1 MKFVLETVSKCS
13 GRIGSL
19 GGVDRLASSA
29 KFQTPALVLHTK
41 GGSVPH
47 LSKEVLHYLTGAE
60 PQLMQYSLNG
70 TVHIEEAV
78 RGCGQGIAGFVA
90 QKESVSL
97 LVLRDPAEPCQPGY
111 HEKDVVPVFGRSG
124 RKNFN
129 AESYMKLVEAF
140 RPDVYVPLYDGDT
153 DAESSKKR
161 ELKSLERTETFVE
174 QCLEVHR
181 KSEKLKGASVLGP
194 IVGGYNK
201 KLREKSVQFV
211 EQFKDDFAGYIIAG
225 LHSNGS
231 SATEVKAAPL
241 LDIVSSICQQLPS
254 EKPRFMFGAFSPQ
267 LVLELVSRGV
277 DIFDTSY
284 PYLVTQQNRALNFS
298 FDTSD
303 SADVSTRK
311 NELDLTDTCWAED
324 FTGFVDGCQCLACTK
339 HTKAYTHHLYNTR
352 EMLAPI
358 LLMIHNLH
366 HYFEFFKAIRR
377 HVAQDTVGELIDHIN
392 KHVVNPISKGK
403 ENDAA
408 KNVEKAEIKESAT
421 VQAEAKRVKV

>member
-13 GRIGSL
+13 GRLGSL
-19 GGVDRLASSA
+19 SGVDRLASSA
-29 KFQTPALVLHTK
+29 KFQTPTLVLHTK

-70 TVHIEEAV
+70 TVHMEEAV
-78 RGCGQGIAGFVA
+78 RGCGDGLSGFVA

-124 RKNFN
+124 RKNFT
-129 AESYMKLVEAF
+129 AESYMSLVEAF
-140 RPDVYVPLYDGDT
+140 RPDVYVPLFDGDT
-153 DAESSKKR
+153 DGGSSKKR
-161 ELKSLERTETFVE
+161 EQRSQERTETFVE

-211 EQFKDDFAGYIIAG
+211 ERLKDDFAGYFIAG
-225 LHSNGS
+225 LHSYGS
-231 SATEVKAAPL
+231 SASEVKEAPL
-241 LDIVSSICQQLPS
+241 LDIVSSVCQQLPL
-254 EKPRFMFGAFSPQ
+254 EKPKFLFGAFTPQ
-267 LVLELVSRGV
+267 LVLELVVRGV

-284 PYLVTQQNRALNFS
+284 PYLKTQQNRALNFS

-303 SADVSTRK
+303 SNVVARK
-311 NELDLTDTCWAED
+311 NELDLTDACWAED

-377 HVAQDTVGELIDHIN
+377 HVAQDTVGELIAHIN
-392 KHVVNPISKGK
+392 KHVVLPVTDGVVKEPGK
-403 ENDAA
+403 SLDG
-408 KNVEKAEIKESAT
+408 VELKESAS
-421 VQAEAKRVKV
+421 VQVEAKRVKV

>member
-13 GRIGSL
+13 GRIGTL
-19 GGVDRLASSA
+19 GGVDRLTSV

-47 LSKEVLHYLTGAE
+47 LSKEVLHYLNSAE

-70 TVHIEEAV
+70 TAHMEEAV
-78 RGCGQGIAGFVA
+78 RACGEGISGFVA
-90 QKESVSL
+90 QKESLSL
-97 LVLRDPAEPCQPGY
+97 LVLRDPTESCLPGY

-129 AESYMKLVEAF
+129 AESYMNLVEAF
-140 RPDVYVPLYDGDT
+140 RPDVYVPLFDGDT
-153 DAESSKKR
+153 DGASSKKR
-161 ELKSLERTETFVE
+161 EMKSLERTETFVE

-181 KSEKLKGASVLGP
+181 KSEKLKGATVLGP

-211 EQFKDDFAGYIIAG
+211 EQFKEDFSGYFIAG

-231 SATEVKAAPL
+231 SATEVKKTPL
-241 LDIVSSICQQLPS
+241 LAIVSSICQQLPS
-254 EKPRFMFGAFSPQ
+254 DKPRFMFGAFSPQ
-267 LVLELVSRGV
+267 IILELVSRGV

-284 PYLVTQQNRALNFS
+284 PYLKTQQNRALNFS
-298 FDTSD
+298 FNTSD
-303 SADVSTRK
+303 TNVNSRK
-311 NELDLTDTCWAED
+311 NELDLKDSYWAED
-324 FTGFVDGCQCLACTK
+324 FTGFVEGCRCLACTK

-352 EMLAPI
+352 EMLGPI

-366 HYFEFFKAIRR
+366 HYFEFFKAIRK
-377 HVAQDTVGELIDHIN
+377 HVAEDTIGELVAHIN
-392 KHVVNPISKGK
+392 NHLMVPVTEEDAKGQGK
-403 ENDAA
+403 DLEDPEN
-408 KNVEKAEIKESAT
+408 NVSANT
-421 VQAEAKRVKV
+421 VEAKRVKV

>member
-13 GRIGSL
+13 GRIGTLS
-19 GGVDRLASSA
+19 GSVDRLASVKLQS
-29 KFQTPALVLHTK
+29 PALVLHTK

-47 LSKEVLHYLTGAE
+47 LSKEVLHYLTGGE

-70 TVHIEEAV
+70 TAHMEEAV
-78 RGCGQGIAGFVA
+78 RACGEGISGFVA
-90 QKESVSL
+90 QKESLSL

-124 RKNFN
+124 RKNLTT
-129 AESYMKLVEAF
+129 ESYMNLVEAF
-140 RPDVYVPLYDGDT
+140 RPDVYVPLFDGDT
-153 DAESSKKR
+153 DGASSKKR
-161 ELKSLERTETFVE
+161 DLKSLERTETFVE

-211 EQFKDDFAGYIIAG
+211 EQFKDDFSGYFISG
-225 LHSNGS
+225 LHSNGL
-231 SATEVKAAPL
+231 SATEVKESAL

-254 EKPRFMFGAFSPQ
+254 DKPRFMFGAFSPQ
-267 LVLELVSRGV
+267 LVLELILRGV

-284 PYLVTQQNRALNFS
+284 PYLKTQQNRALNFS
-298 FDTSD
+298 FNT
-303 SADVSTRK
+303 ADANVETRK
-311 NELDLTDTCWAED
+311 NELDLKDSCWAED
-324 FTGFVDGCQCLACTK
+324 FTGFVEGCQCLACTK

-352 EMLAPI
+352 EMLGPI

-366 HYFEFFKAIRR
+366 HYFEFFKAIRK
-377 HVAQDTVGELIDHIN
+377 HVAEDTIGELIAHIG
-392 KHVVNPISKGK
+392 KHLVVPVTAEDTKEHGK
-403 ENDAA
+403 DLEEAET
-408 KNVEKAEIKESAT
+408 NVST
-421 VQAEAKRVKV
+421 VTVEAKRVKV

>member
-13 GRIGSL
+13 GRLGSL
-19 GGVDRLASSA
+19 SGVDRLASSA

-70 TVHIEEAV
+70 TVHMEEAV
-78 RGCGQGIAGFVA
+78 RGCGDGLSGFVA

-97 LVLRDPAEPCQPGY
+97 LVLRDP
-111 HEKDVVPVFGRSG
+111 
-124 RKNFN
+124 
-129 AESYMKLVEAF
+129 
-140 RPDVYVPLYDGDT
+140 
-153 DAESSKKR
+153 
-161 ELKSLERTETFVE
+161 
-174 QCLEVHR
+174 
-181 KSEKLKGASVLGP
+181 
-194 IVGGYNK
+194 
-201 KLREKSVQFV
+201 
-211 EQFKDDFAGYIIAG
+211 
-225 LHSNGS
+225 
-231 SATEVKAAPL
+231 
-241 LDIVSSICQQLPS
+241 QLPS
-254 EKPRFMFGAFSPQ
+254 EKPRFMFGAFTPQ
-267 LVLELVSRGV
+267 LVLELVVRGV

-284 PYLVTQQNRALNFS
+284 PYLKTQQNRALNFS

-303 SADVSTRK
+303 SNVAARK
-311 NELDLTDTCWAED
+311 NELDLTDACWAED

-377 HVAQDTVGELIDHIN
+377 HVAQDTVGDLIAHIN
-392 KHVVNPISKGK
+392 KHVVVPVTDRVAKEPGK
-403 ENDAA
+403 SLDS
-408 KNVEKAEIKESAT
+408 AELKESVS
-421 VQAEAKRVKV
+421 VQVEAKRVKV

>member
-1 MKFVLETVSKCS
+1 MSHRTRTIVIVKK
-13 GRIGSL
+13 
-19 GGVDRLASSA
+19 SA
-29 KFQTPALVLHTK
+29 PSFKRRPLVLHTK

-70 TVHIEEAV
+70 TIHMEEAV
-78 RGCGQGIAGFVA
+78 RGCGDGLSGFVA

-124 RKNFN
+124 RKNFT
-129 AESYMKLVEAF
+129 AESYMSLVEAF
-140 RPDVYVPLYDGDT
+140 RPDVYVPLFDGDT
-153 DAESSKKR
+153 DGGSSKKR
-161 ELKSLERTETFVE
+161 EQRSQERTETFVE

-211 EQFKDDFAGYIIAG
+211 ERLKDDFAGYFIAG
-225 LHSNGS
+225 LHSN
-231 SATEVKAAPL
+231 V
-241 LDIVSSICQQLPS
+241 CQQLPS
-254 EKPRFMFGAFSPQ
+254 EKPRFMFGAFTPQ
-267 LVLELVSRGV
+267 LVLELVVRGV

-284 PYLVTQQNRALNFS
+284 PYLKTQQNRALNFS

-303 SADVSTRK
+303 STVATRK
-311 NELDLTDTCWAED
+311 NELDLTDACWAED

-366 HYFEFFKAIRR
+366 HYFEFFKAIRS
-377 HVAQDTVGELIDHIN
+377 HVAQDTVGELIAHIN
-392 KHVVNPISKGK
+392 KHVVVPVTDGVAKEPGK
-403 ENDAA
+403 SLDT
-408 KNVEKAEIKESAT
+408 AELKESVS
-421 VQAEAKRVKV
+421 VQVEAKRVKV